1 MGLLH
6 LLHLGLWLGQ
16 GQHLPLPLRRR
27 FRFALFIRP
36 FYSCPREF
44 FALLL
49 MIRL

>member
-1 MGLLH
+1 MCLLH
-6 LLHLGLWLGQ
+6 LLYLSLWLGL
-16 GQHLPLPLRRR
+16 GQHLPLPMCRR
-27 FRFALFIRP
+27 FQFALFIRL